1 MELDLKGRRALVT
14 GGTRGIGRA
23 ICESLAAEGCN
34 VALCARNDSQVRET
48 VSSLEAAGVTAY
60 GEAVDI
66 THETALTDFV
76 ASSSNALG
84 GLDILVP
91 NVSALATG
99 NSIEDWKT
107 GVEVDLLGTVRTVDA
122 ALPFLRASDAGAIV
136 IISSTAAVEIY
147 VGLRPYNS
155 IKAALITYVKGLS
168 LDLAPSIRVNAV
180 SPGAIYFEGGI
191 WHRIE
196 RERPAMFEDMVNRNP
211 LGRLGMPEDIGRA
224 VTFLASPAASY
235 VTGSNLMVDGG
246 MTKRVQY

>member
-1 MELDLKGRRALVT
+1 MDLELKGRNALVT

-23 ICESLAAEGCN
+23 ICEVLAAEGCN
-34 VALCARNDSQVRET
+34 VATCARNEAQVRET
-48 VSSLEAAGVTAY
+48 VSALEATGVRAC
-60 GEAVDI
+60 GQALDIKDEEA
-66 THETALTDFV
+66 LNDFV
-76 ASSSNALG
+76 EHSAATLG

-99 NSIEDWKT
+99 NSMDDWKT
-107 GVEVDLLGTVRTVDA
+107 GIEVDLLGTVRTVDA
-122 ALPFLRASDAGAIV
+122 SLPFLSKSSAGAIV
-136 IISSTAAVEIY
+136 ILSSTAAVEIY

-168 LDLAPSIRVNAV
+168 LDLAPAIRVNAV

-196 RERPAMFEDMVNRNP
+196 RERPQMYQDMVERNP
-211 LGRLGMPEDIGRA
+211 LGRLGVPEDIGRA
-224 VTFLASPAASY
+224 VAFLASPAASY
-235 VTGSNLMVDGG
+235 VTGSNIIVDGG